1 MSSFMP
7 ILPLNFFFF
16 LKSAELNIRNVEI
29 HLKICI
35 KLDIAHVEFQSEL
48 DINNIEIQNKGILLH
63 CLKIMLFGYIVQKLR
78 LNKHFPPNM

>member
-16 LKSAELNIRNVEI
+16 KSAELNIRNVEI

-48 DINNIEIQNKGILLH
+48 DISNIEIQNKGILLH
-63 CLKIMLFGYIVQKLR
+63 CLKIMLFGYIVQKFR
-78 LNKHFPPNM
+78 LNNHFPPNM